1 MLILTRLTSI
11 LLLLTFC
18 YSGGAFASAKFT
30 QGYEASQAGDY
41 KRAIELWTP
50 LAEKGDAAAQ
60 YTLGWMYESGKG
72 VPKNAQQAVY
82 WYTKAAEQGDVAS
95 QYVLATMYEK
105 GTEIPE
111 NQHKAVSWFLK
122 AANQGDAVSQFK
134 LGVHF
139 QTGSGVQQSDK
150 ESLMWFHKAAEQ
162 GHITAQIN
170 LGKVYQSGKG
180 TTQDYQLAIQWY
192 ETAAT
197 QGNALAQYH
206 LAFMYEYG
214 RGAPLN
220 YQQAKSLYLKS
231 ATANYSP
238 SAFKV
243 AEFFELGKGG
253 DIDLNNARLW
263 YEKAASQGNNAAQ
276 YKLGTIYQL
285 GLGTNKDIRLALDWY
300 NQAARQNHAL
310 SLYQLGVIYQEG
322 DRRIKVDYVKAA
334 KYFQRASSQGNKQA
348 TGRLGYL
355 YEHGLGVK
363 SDPWLASSLYKNA
376 SQKWAQE
383 RYLILSKLNKCHE
396 NATTKLFTL
405 PIACSSRELL
415 RKKIKDQKI
424 TAINEDLNSW
434 SDTYFTGAVIR
445 GTSELEVIYTR
456 EDLFV
461 SAKYT
466 FIGRSK
472 PDLITRVKN
481 KISKK
486 HGQPHSQ
493 SGDVKQGKA
502 SFQWLLSD
510 GIKLTVHRGWPDTTT
525 FVTYSLPE
533 HVSLLE
539 KQQAQSKDK
548 SYKPQSKAS
557 DEISEIP
564 EPGLF

>member
-11 LLLLTFC
+11 ILLLTFFH
-18 YSGGAFASAKFT
+18 SGGTFASEKFT

-41 KRAIELWTP
+41 KRAVELWTP
-50 LAEKGDAAAQ
+50 LAEKGDASAQ
-60 YTLGWMYESGKG
+60 YTLAWMYESGKG
-72 VPKNAQQAVY
+72 VPKSVQQAVY
-82 WYTKAAEQGDVAS
+82 WYTKAAEQGDAAS
-95 QYVLATMYEK
+95 QYVLASMYEK
-105 GTEIPE
+105 GTDIPAD
-111 NQHKAVSWFLK
+111 QYKAVSWFLK

-139 QTGSGVQQSDK
+139 QTGSGVKQSDK

-162 GHITAQIN
+162 GHITAQIH
-170 LGKVYQSGKG
+170 LGKIYQSGKG
-180 TTQDYQLAIQWY
+180 TKQNYQLAIHWY

-206 LAFMYEYG
+206 LAFMHEYG
-214 RGAPLN
+214 RGAPLDHLK
-220 YQQAKSLYLKS
+220 ARSLYLKS
-231 ATANYSP
+231 AAANYSP

-243 AEFFELGKGG
+243 AEFYESGKGG
-253 DIDLNNARLW
+253 KIDLDNARLW

-276 YKLGTIYQL
+276 YKLGTIYL
-285 GLGTNKDIRLALDWY
+285 HGIGTNKDIRLALEWY
-300 NQAARQNHAL
+300 NQAAKQNHAL

-322 DRRIKVDYVKAA
+322 GRRIKIDYKKAA
-334 KYFQRASSQGNKQA
+334 KYFQRASSQGDKQA

-355 YEHGLGVK
+355 YEHGLGVNV
-363 SDPWLASSLYKNA
+363 DPWLASSLYKNA

-383 RYLILSKLNKCHE
+383 RYQILSRLNKCHE

-405 PIACSSRELL
+405 PIACSNRELL
-415 RKKIKDQKI
+415 REKIKEQKI
-424 TAINEDLNSW
+424 TAINEDLNNW

-445 GTSELEVIYTR
+445 GTSELEVLYTR

-472 PDLITRVKN
+472 PNLITRVKN
-481 KISKK
+481 KLSNK

-493 SGDVKQGKA
+493 SGDVKQGEA
-502 SFQWLLSD
+502 SFQWQLND
-510 GIKLTVHRGWPDTTT
+510 GIKLTVERGWPDTTT

-539 KQQAQSKDK
+539 TQQAQSKDK
-548 SYKPQSKAS
+548 NYKP
-557 DEISEIP
+557 
-564 EPGLF
+564 